1 MFYNEPLEIS
11 TAVWIKMLQDKEVT
25 TENDLKILK
34 LVYES
39 KNHEIRAS
47 EIASRLNI
55 PHHGPINLQ
64 ISRFS
69 KRVIH
74 NTGVQPP
81 LRKDGKPRWWHV
93 PFWDMKNQ
101 EDSLGSCVLN
111 L

>member
-47 EIASRLNI
+47 EIASRLN
-55 PHHGPINLQ
+55 
-64 ISRFS
+64 
-69 KRVIH
+69 
-74 NTGVQPP
+74 
-81 LRKDGKPRWWHV
+81 
-93 PFWDMKNQ
+93 MKS
-101 EDSLGSCVLN
+101 ECG
-111 L
+111 